1 MHNYDARYALMELTN
16 IKIFSEVI
24 RQGSF
29 AVVARQRNIN
39 PSTVS
44 RSISILEADLGFR
57 LFQRTTRKLA
67 PTEAG
72 RLYYSRIQSVIEE
85 LDRAHEQAHELVN
98 KHMGVLR
105 VSACTS
111 FGPRILS
118 HILPKLKSEYPE
130 LVIDLVLSDQQI
142 DIIEEKIDLYIRF
155 GSRPKGD
162 FIASRLFDSKFRVC
176 ASPLFIRNNGAPQI
190 PKDLEL
196 FDCLLFSA
204 PNYGNIWKYRKAN
217 KATSTVSVSGRL
229 ITSHGQTLTICATT
243 GMGIAMLP
251 NWLCENEIESG
262 ELVNLF
268 PQYEFTYTVFDTAA
282 WLLYPSRSY
291 MSLKLRT
298 FIDFLRVE
306 VRDYS

>member
-1 MHNYDARYALMELTN
+1 MELAN
-16 IKIFSEVI
+16 IQIFTEVF

-39 PSTVS
+39 PSSIS
-44 RSISILEADLGFR
+44 RSISNLEADLGFR

-72 RLYYSRIQSVIEE
+72 RLYFSRIQNVIEE

-118 HILPKLKSEYPE
+118 RILPKLKSEYPE
-130 LVIDLVLSDQQI
+130 LTIDLVLSDQQI
-142 DIIEEKIDLYIRF
+142 DIIEEKIDLCIRF

-162 FIASRLFDSKFRVC
+162 FIASRLFGRKLHVC
-176 ASPLFIRNNGAPQI
+176 ASPLFIKNNGAPRT

-204 PNYGNIWKYRKAN
+204 PNYGNIWKYRKA
-217 KATSTVSVSGRL
+217 KRAASTISVSGRL
-229 ITSHGQTLTICATT
+229 ITSHGQTLTTCATS

-251 NWLCENEIESG
+251 NWLCDNEIASG

-268 PQYEFTYTVFDTAA
+268 PQYDFTYTEFDTAA
-282 WLLYPSRSY
+282 WLLYPNRSY

-298 FIDFLRVE
+298 FIDFLRAE